1 MRYNCNDIREEG
13 LKDVCCG
20 RPRWMNTWDVKLP
33 GTLGCDTA
41 LIGALTEAKHKG
53 LIRSMK
59 PYLDVRVSDA
69 LYLHVLQNAG
79 EA

>member
-1 MRYNCNDIREEG
+1 MDEHLGRETARHLG
-13 LKDVCCG
+13 LRC
-20 RPRWMNTWDVKLP
+20 
-33 GTLGCDTA
+33 TA

-59 PYLDVRVSDA
+59 PDLDVRVSDA